1 VFANLAPQRE
11 KDIVFDIENAVN
23 LEGDSGPYLQYS
35 HARCASIARKAGETV
50 TSSSGVD
57 FSKLSHDAEWA
68 VAKQV
73 FEFPEIVVRAGDNT
87 EPHVICH
94 YLLDLAGEF
103 SRWYT
108 LGNSDATLR
117 VLVDDPEI
125 RRARLALVAAVQA
138 TLGEGLSLLGIA
150 APDRM

>member
-1 VFANLAPQRE
+1 V
-11 KDIVFDIENAVN
+11 
-23 LEGDSGPYLQYS
+23 
-35 HARCASIARKAGETV
+35 RKGGGAV
-50 TSSSGVD
+50 TSTDGVD
-57 FSKLSHDAEWA
+57 FTKLTHDAEWA
-68 VAKQV
+68 VAKKI

-108 LGNSDATLR
+108 LGNSDPPLR
-117 VLVDDPEI
+117 VLCEDPVI

-138 TLGEGLSLLGIA
+138 TLSEGLSLLGIA
-150 APDRM
+150 APDQM